1 MNCTDTPFPVW
12 KIFPLPKASKLFQY
26 FLLVIRST
34 TLPIFCSCW
43 KHHNCLQLLLH
54 QVFVAASY
62 VSPSSA
68 MWHGFPSRWGLSL
81 AQRRCPL
88 PQYGICVGKYI
99 WIQRVKRLL
108 LQQALEITKMSR
120 SSPGRG
126 PSLTSSGH
134 QNRIAFC
141 LCPLVSSKNNCG
153 HVSTCEPLPC
163 AISRLDRTLR
173 GWHQLCKKK
182 ETPIL
187 CASRNLNQ
195 ANWYLRFICSIKKPR
210 NTKHFLLNIEM
221 TFSFQVSAKIQ
232 VYPKNK

>member
-1 MNCTDTPFPVW
+1 MLETSQLSAALTPSSICCSLLH
-12 KIFPLPKASKLFQY
+12 KPKLGDVAWLSLQVGTEFG
-26 FLLVIRST
+26 T
-34 TLPIFCSCW
+34 TSLPIAPVRYLCRKIYLNTEGQGTIITAGTGNNQNVTF
-43 KHHNCLQLLLH
+43 L
-54 QVFVAASY
+54 
-62 VSPSSA
+62 
-68 MWHGFPSRWGLSL
+68 SRTWPKPDV
-81 AQRRCPL
+81 QR
-88 PQYGICVGKYI
+88 
-99 WIQRVKRLL
+99 
-108 LQQALEITKMSR
+108 
-120 SSPGRG
+120 
-126 PSLTSSGH
+126 TS
-134 QNRIAFC
+134 NRIAFC

-195 ANWYLRFICSIKKPR
+195 ANWYLCFICSIKKPR
-210 NTKHFLLNIEM
+210 NTKHFLLNTEM